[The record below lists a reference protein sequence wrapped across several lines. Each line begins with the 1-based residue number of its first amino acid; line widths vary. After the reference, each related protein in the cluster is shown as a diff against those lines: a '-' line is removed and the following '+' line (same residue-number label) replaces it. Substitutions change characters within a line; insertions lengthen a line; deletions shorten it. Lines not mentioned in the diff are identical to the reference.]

1 MSQGPNP
8 NQPRE
13 LTEEEA
19 RDLNRRV
26 QGFNAEMIPLLK
38 KWEVGLG
45 ASAFLLPD
53 GRVGARP
60 QLFNDQ
66 PAPAP
71 VTNPDAPKED
81 KGKLA
86 EA

>member
-1 MSQGPNP
+1 
-8 NQPRE
+8 
-13 LTEEEA
+13 
-19 RDLNRRV
+19 
-26 QGFNAEMIPLLK
+26 LK